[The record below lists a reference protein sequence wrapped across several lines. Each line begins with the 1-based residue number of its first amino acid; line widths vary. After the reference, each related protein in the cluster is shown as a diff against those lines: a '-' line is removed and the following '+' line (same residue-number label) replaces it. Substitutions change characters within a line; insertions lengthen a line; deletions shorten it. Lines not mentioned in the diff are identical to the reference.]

1 MHIWTMNKWKKIL
14 VNTPNCRTGI
24 RIRIESSVDK
34 EVNLACKNFVCWLR
48 TEYTFPLRVPIY
60 VKASK
65 YLTSLDGDK
74 VVGTFFEPLDYSV
87 EPYIRIATGDYESL
101 KQSIGKDNALASIL
115 LSIAHELTH
124 YYQWI
129 NNIELTPIGIE
140 RQATRYAHLIV
151 DEYALTREHP

>member
-1 MHIWTMNKWKKIL
+1 MNIWTINKWKNYL
-14 VNTPNCRTGI
+14 NDTPNRRTGL
-24 RIRIESSVDK
+24 RIRIESSVDE
-34 EVNLACKNFVCWLR
+34 EVKLACKNFICWLR

-65 YLTSLDGDK
+65 YLITLDGDK
-74 VVGTFFEPLDYSV
+74 AVGTFFEPFDYSV
-87 EPYIRIATGDYESL
+87 EPYIRISTGDYESM

-129 NNIELTPIGIE
+129 NNIELTPIGME
-140 RQATRYAHLIV
+140 RQATHYAHLIV